1 MGAPVNPGAP
11 VNSAVDDFC
20 PTPVTGKRLFF
31 VSRRDDPNGDIC
43 LTRLHKDGY
52 DAPTRLGP
60 DVNSAAQEWSPS
72 YYEDDADNEVLYFSS
87 TRAGTQ
93 DIYASHNFGPAQAV
107 AELNT
112 GLDDARPNVR
122 HDGREIVF
130 DSTRPGTLGGPDWW
144 IATRESNTAAWSPPE
159 HLIELSSTASDTR
172 ASLSFD
178 GTFLVFG
185 SARAGGE
192 GAADIYVSTRPR
204 LTRQ

>member
-93 DIYASHNFGPAQAV
+93 DIYASHNKAA
-107 AELNT
+107 L
-112 GLDDARPNVR
+112 RR
-122 HDGREIVF
+122 H
-130 DSTRPGTLGGPDWW
+130 T
-144 IATRESNTAAWSPPE
+144 
-159 HLIELSSTASDTR
+159 
-172 ASLSFD
+172 
-178 GTFLVFG
+178 
-185 SARAGGE
+185 
-192 GAADIYVSTRPR
+192 
-204 LTRQ
+204 